1 MVGFTATYIR
11 ALTCLVVLGFLAACA
26 AQSNRMPLSA
36 GDTGL
41 AYGIPGSGN
50 QSGRALVLADG
61 PAIAFS
67 GGGQKGAYGAGVMVG
82 WTERGNRPE
91 FALVTGVST
100 GAILALF
107 TFLGP
112 GHDATL
118 ETLYTRYQTRDLVRR
133 NVLGG
138 LLGGNAV
145 ENAAPYRA
153 QIDSYVPDDIV
164 AEIATE
170 ARRGRK
176 LLIGSTDLDAK
187 APYLWDITAIA
198 NSGHPN
204 RGQLIRDI
212 IQASSAIP
220 AIFPPVVIPITDEA
234 GQMRDQLHVDGGVT
248 RPFVFRP
255 ILQQRATRHSQSY
268 LVLNEFV
275 APQFKPV
282 TPNLRG
288 VAGAALATMITF
300 STRTELLLFADEAA
314 QTGLPWRGTSVPVSF
329 TATPKQEFDP
339 VYMKQLFDLGRGI
352 AAGGDVWALNVKSVR
367 EWR

>member
-1 MVGFTATYIR
+1 MVGFSATYIR

-26 AQSNRMPLSA
+26 TQSNRMPLAA

-67 GGGQKGAYGAGVMVG
+67 GGGQKGAYGAGIMVG

-107 TFLGP
+107 SFLGP
-112 GHDATL
+112 EHDAT
-118 ETLYTRYQTRDLVRR
+118 
-133 NVLGG
+133 
-138 LLGGNAV
+138 LGGNAV

-153 QIDSYVPDDIV
+153 LINSYVSNDSV

-187 APYLWDITAIA
+187 APYLWDVTAIA

-204 RGQLIRDI
+204 RGQLIRGI

-220 AIFPPVVIPITDEA
+220 AVFPPVVIPITDKA
-234 GQMRDQLHVDGGVT
+234 RQMRDRLHVDGGVT

-314 QTGLPWRGTSVPVSF
+314 RTGLPWRGTSVPVSF

-339 VYMKQLFDLGRGI
+339 VYMRQLFDLGRGI
-352 AAGGDVWALNVKSVR
+352 AAGGDVWTLNANTAR